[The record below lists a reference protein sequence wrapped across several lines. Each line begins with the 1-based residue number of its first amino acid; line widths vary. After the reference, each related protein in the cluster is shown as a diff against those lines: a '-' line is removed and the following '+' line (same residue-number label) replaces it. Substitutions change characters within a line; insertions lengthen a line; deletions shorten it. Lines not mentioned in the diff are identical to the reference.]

1 MGTTKKTNKW
11 AVLAAACGGLFMI
24 MLQSNVI
31 NIAVSRIQVD
41 LKTDLATVQWVT
53 SGYLLAF
60 TMLLIALGRL
70 GDMIGRRKVFLA
82 GLAVYVAGSLFSGIM
97 APLGVLWLILGAVI
111 QGIGGAAMMPAT
123 QSLIAANFEEKER
136 GMALGIWGAISG
148 LAVAIGP
155 TLGGV
160 LTEYGM
166 GAALN
171 GFFGVAQGWRYI
183 YFLNV
188 IIGAGVFAYGAIVLP
203 ESRDETVARG
213 TDVIGI
219 VLSALAVFF
228 LVFGINKGPSL
239 GWWAKKANLSLG
251 SLSLGLPGI
260 SLVPAFLAAA
270 AVFLVLF
277 ILWEKRAG
285 KKALVDM
292 GFFANLDFSAGS
304 LTACILSFSM
314 MGTSFLVPVF
324 LQGVLKFSAI
334 SAGLALL
341 PMAVAVIIAS
351 PLAGSLAD
359 RYGSKWPVAIG
370 MAILGAGSFYLA
382 NFTLGTKFI
391 VLVLPFFIVG
401 FGIGLAMS
409 PITAAALRKIE
420 TAKVGGASGMLST
433 IRQLGSVLG
442 IAVLSTSF
450 SAIFMVRAPIYV
462 AQIDDATLNQGVKTT
477 IIESIKKSN
486 GSMNQGASEAMMGF
500 FTPAKRAKVQAAMGP
515 AMGQGMTDAI
525 NVTFRYAA
533 GIALAGCLSALLLS
547 GKKKK
552 EEADGAD

>member
-1 MGTTKKTNKW
+1 MGTTKKANKW

-31 NIAVSRIQVD
+31 NIAVSRIQID
-41 LKTDLATVQWVT
+41 LKADLATVSWVT
-53 SGYLLAF
+53 AGYLLVF
-60 TMLLIALGRL
+60 TMLLITLGRL
-70 GDMIGRRKVFLA
+70 GDMIGRRKIFLA
-82 GLAVYVAGSLFSGIM
+82 GLAVYVAGSLFSGVM
-97 APLGVLWLILGAVI
+97 APLGVGWLILGAVI

-171 GFFGVAQGWRYI
+171 GFFGISQGWRYI

-188 IIGAGVFAYGAIVLP
+188 LLGAAVFVYGMVVLP
-203 ESRDETVARG
+203 ESRDETIEKG
-213 TDVIGI
+213 IDVLGI

-239 GWWAKKANLSLG
+239 GWWAKKANLAIG
-251 SLSLGLPGI
+251 PLSLGLPGI
-260 SLVPAFLAAA
+260 SLVPVFLAAA
-270 AVFLVLF
+270 VVFLALF

-292 GFFANLDFSAGS
+292 AFFANRDFSAGS

-314 MGTSFLVPVF
+314 MGTTFLVPVF

-351 PLAGSLAD
+351 PLAGALAD
-359 RYGSKWPVAIG
+359 RYGSKWPVVIG

-382 NFTLGTKFI
+382 NFTLGTKFVSLI
-391 VLVLPFFIVG
+391 LPFFVVG

-442 IAVLSTSF
+442 IAILVTSF
-450 SAIFMVRAPIYV
+450 SGLLIANAPANI
-462 AQIDDATLNQGVKTT
+462 AKIDDSILNQGIKTT
-477 IIESIKKSN
+477 IIEGIKNSN
-486 GSMNQGASEAMMGF
+486 GSMNQGASEDMLKFYA
-500 FTPAKRAKVQAAMGP
+500 PAKRKKVEAAMSQ
-515 AMGQGMTDAI
+515 AMGQSMTDAI

-533 GIALAGCLSALLLS
+533 GVALAGCLSALLLS

-552 EEADGAD
+552 KEAEGAE